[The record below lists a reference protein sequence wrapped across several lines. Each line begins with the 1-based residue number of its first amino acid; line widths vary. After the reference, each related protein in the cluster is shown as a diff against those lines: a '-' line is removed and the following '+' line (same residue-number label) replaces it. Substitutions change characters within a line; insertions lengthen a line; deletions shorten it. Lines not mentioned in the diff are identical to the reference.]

1 VKPRDL
7 AAPGRVPEAP
17 PFDAPTIAEARAR
30 AAARGASLVA
40 ALEELTAEAPERFV
54 ARLAA
59 TFAYPAAGNA
69 DLHRWQPAFDLL
81 PFAEAARAQ
90 AVLFRDDG
98 GDLRLVFGDP
108 FDAAKVAWADERVA
122 GDFAWT
128 LAHHADIAA
137 WLAGQEESLSA
148 MESMLV
154 SAAGAARGSSGVEDV
169 SFKSISEDTSPVVKL
184 ARSTLYDALKS
195 GASDIH
201 LESLANALA
210 IRYRIDGVLNTVGT
224 IDGAELAEQMISRI
238 KVVAELDIA
247 ERRVPQDGRFKVSAR
262 GREIDIR
269 VSIMPSIFGE
279 DAVLRI
285 LDKQALADEVKGLTL
300 DSLGFDEATR
310 ATVRKLATEPY
321 GMLLVTGPTG
331 SGKTT
336 TLYAT
341 ISEINHGRDKIVTIE
356 DPIEYQLAGV
366 LQIPVNEKK
375 GLTFARGLRSILR
388 HDPDRIMVGEI
399 RDPETAQI
407 AIQAA
412 LTGHL
417 VLTTVHANNVFDV
430 LGRFTHME
438 VDPYSFASALNGV
451 VAQRLVRLN
460 CPHCATPA
468 TPSAEE
474 LEASGLGRS
483 DVAGWTF
490 RTGRGCGQC
499 RGTGYK
505 GRRAIAEIMM
515 LDDGLREMIVSRA
528 PIRQL
533 KDTARANGTRLLRE
547 AATDLVRAGLT
558 DLEEINRVTFVA

>member
-1 VKPRDL
+1 MKPRDL
-7 AAPGRVPEAP
+7 AAPAPVPDAP
-17 PFDAPTIAEARAR
+17 PFDADTIAQARNR
-30 AAARGASLVA
+30 AAGRGTGVVA
-40 ALEELTAEAPERFV
+40 ALEELAPEPPEIFL

-59 TFAYPAAGNA
+59 TFAYPVAGNA
-69 DLHRWQPAFDLL
+69 DLHRWQPAFELL
-81 PFAEAARAQ
+81 PFAEALKAQ
-90 AVLFRDDG
+90 AVLFRDDA

-108 FDAAKVAWADERVA
+108 FDAAKAAWGDERVA
-122 GDFAWT
+122 ADFVWT
-128 LAHHADIAA
+128 LAHHADITA
-137 WLAGQEESLSA
+137 WLASQEESLSA
-148 MESMLV
+148 MESVLA
-154 SAAGAARGSSGVEDV
+154 SASSGVRGAAGIEDV

-201 LESLANALA
+201 LESLANGLA

-224 IDGAELAEQMISRI
+224 IDGADLAEQMISRI

-247 ERRVPQDGRFKVSAR
+247 ERRVPQDGRFKVGTR

-310 ATVRKLATEPY
+310 ATVRKLANEPY

-341 ISEINHGRDKIVTIE
+341 ITEINHGRDKIVTIE
-356 DPIEYQLAGV
+356 DPIEYQLGGV

-460 CPHCATPA
+460 CPHCAA
-468 TPSAEE
+468 VDAPSTEE
-474 LEASGLGRS
+474 LEASGFTREA
-483 DVAGWTF
+483 VAGWEF

-515 LDDGLREMIVSRA
+515 LDDGLREMIVSHA

-533 KDTARANGTRLLRE
+533 KESARANGTRFLRE
-547 AATDLVRAGLT
+547 AAVDLVRAGLT

>member
-1 VKPRDL
+1 ML
-7 AAPGRVPEAP
+7 I
-17 PFDAPTIAEARAR
+17 DAPAGSPFAAEEVRRAR
-30 AAARGASLVA
+30 EVAATRQMSVAA
-40 ALEELTAEAPERFV
+40 ALEEAAGLEPAAFA
-54 ARLAA
+54 ARLGASFGYPVA
-59 TFAYPAAGNA
+59 TIDDMY
-69 DLHRWQPAFDLL
+69 RWQPAFDLV
-81 PFAEAARAQ
+81 PFGEALKAQ
-90 AVLFRDDG
+90 VVLFREESG
-98 GDLRLVFGDP
+98 ALVLVFGDP
-108 FDAAKVAWADERVA
+108 FDATRLAWAEERIDA
-122 GDFAWT
+122 PFASR
-128 LAHHADIAA
+128 LAHHADVAA
-137 WLAGQEESLSA
+137 WLSRHEETMSA
-148 MESMLV
+148 MASVLPESG
-154 SAAGAARGSSGVEDV
+154 STARFGAEAEDL
-169 SFKSISEDTSPVVKL
+169 SFKAIAADASPVVKL

-201 LESLANALA
+201 LETDPSGLN
-210 IRYRIDGVLNTVGT
+210 IKYRIDGVLNPIGHLAGL
-224 IDGAELAEQMISRI
+224 DLAEQVISRV
-238 KVVAELDIA
+238 KVMAELDIA
-247 ERRVPQDGRFKVSAR
+247 ERRVPQDGRFKVSVR

-279 DAVLRI
+279 DGVLRI
-285 LDKQALADEVKGLTL
+285 LDKQQLADAARGLTL
-300 DSLGFDEATR
+300 DTLGFDDHDR
-310 ATVRKLATEPY
+310 GVIRKLALEPY

-336 TLYAT
+336 SLYAT

-356 DPIEYQLAGV
+356 DPIEYQLPGV

-417 VLTTVHANNVFDV
+417 VFTTVHANNVFDV

-451 VAQRLVRLN
+451 VAQRLVRVT
-460 CPHCATPA
+460 CPHCATAHEPA
-468 TPSAEE
+468 AEE
-474 LEASGLGRS
+474 LAASGLAP
-483 DVAGWTF
+483 DAVAGWTF

-505 GRRAIAEIMM
+505 GRRAIAEIMV
-515 LDDGLREMIVSRA
+515 LNDSLRELIVARA

-533 KDTARANGTRLLRE
+533 KEVARANGTRFLRE
-547 AATDLVRAGLT
+547 AAVALARAGVTDLK
-558 DLEEINRVTFVA
+558 EINRVTFVA

>member
-1 VKPRDL
+1 VRD
-7 AAPGRVPEAP
+7 
-17 PFDAPTIAEARAR
+17 
-30 AAARGASLVA
+30 
-40 ALEELTAEAPERFV
+40 
-54 ARLAA
+54 
-59 TFAYPAAGNA
+59 
-69 DLHRWQPAFDLL
+69 
-81 PFAEAARAQ
+81 
-90 AVLFRDDG
+90 
-98 GDLRLVFGDP
+98 
-108 FDAAKVAWADERVA
+108 
-122 GDFAWT
+122 
-128 LAHHADIAA
+128 
-137 WLAGQEESLSA
+137 
-148 MESMLV
+148 
-154 SAAGAARGSSGVEDV
+154 
-169 SFKSISEDTSPVVKL
+169 
-184 ARSTLYDALKS
+184 
-195 GASDIH
+195 
-201 LESLANALA
+201 
-210 IRYRIDGVLNTVGT
+210 
-224 IDGAELAEQMISRI
+224 
-238 KVVAELDIA
+238 
-247 ERRVPQDGRFKVSAR
+247 
-262 GREIDIR
+262 REIDVR

-285 LDKQALADEVKGLTL
+285 LDKRALADDVRGLTL
-300 DSLGFDEATR
+300 DSLGFDEADRTL
-310 ATVRKLATEPY
+310 VRRLAGEPY

-356 DPIEYQLAGV
+356 DPVEYRLPGV
-366 LQIPVNEKK
+366 LQIPVNDKK